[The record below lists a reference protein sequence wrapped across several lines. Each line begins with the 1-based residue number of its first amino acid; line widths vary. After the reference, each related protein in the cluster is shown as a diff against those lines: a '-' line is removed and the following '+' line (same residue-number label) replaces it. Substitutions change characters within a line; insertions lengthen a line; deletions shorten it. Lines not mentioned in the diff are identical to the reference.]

1 LRLLTCALASPLA
14 LYFFFHTSASW
25 GIERPYI
32 HVAEYE
38 RFPFPL
44 PELPEQREALRELA
58 NLHRSLEADFE
69 GSVIKGEWRV
79 EQENKHI
86 DELVYAYYGVDSW
99 ERALIE
105 DTVNVWI
112 PSATPHRSSKI
123 PALATASTANREEY
137 LALLLEA
144 LNTWRRRGGKKIT
157 GRVIHSPV
165 TALAVVRLSRDGVMN
180 AVEKESSSSAEL
192 DRALRRVAILLPNRS
207 GSIRWLRNVKVFDRD
222 DLYIVK
228 PLIRRDWTRTA
239 ALNDADDIAAAI
251 LSASHERHY
260 GT

>member
-1 LRLLTCALASPLA
+1 
-14 LYFFFHTSASW
+14 LYFFFHTSANW
-25 GIERPYI
+25 GSYMAKL

-44 PELPEQREALRELA
+44 PELPEQGEALRELTK
-58 NLHRSLEADFE
+58 LHRSLEADYE
-69 GSVIKGEWRV
+69 ESVIKGEWRA
-79 EQENKHI
+79 ERESERF
-86 DELVYAYYGVDSW
+86 DELVYAYYGVDDW

-112 PSATPHRSSKI
+112 PSATPNRSSKI
-123 PALATASTANREEY
+123 PALDTASATDREEY
-137 LALLLEA
+137 LRLLLEA
-144 LNTWRRRGGKKIT
+144 LNTWRRRGGKKIM
-157 GRVIHSPV
+157 GRIINSPA
-165 TALAVVRLSRDGVMN
+165 TALAVVRLSRNGVMN

-192 DRALRRVAILLPNRS
+192 DRALRRVATLLPNHS